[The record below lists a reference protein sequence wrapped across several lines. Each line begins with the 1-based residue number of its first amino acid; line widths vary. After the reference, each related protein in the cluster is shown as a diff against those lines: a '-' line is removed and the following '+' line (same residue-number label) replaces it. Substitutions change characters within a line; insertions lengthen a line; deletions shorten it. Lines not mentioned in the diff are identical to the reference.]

1 MKLPQA
7 EEVWTPKTHNLN
19 VPVHGHDPKGRD
31 TVIVKVGQ
39 PIRIVELIS
48 TYAYDPEL
56 ILHMRIEVK
65 GITVPV
71 SMSISW
77 IEPLL

>member
-7 EEVWTPKTHNLN
+7 EEVWTPKTHNIN

-39 PIRIVELIS
+39 PIRIVELI
-48 TYAYDPEL
+48 
-56 ILHMRIEVK
+56 
-65 GITVPV
+65 
-71 SMSISW
+71 
-77 IEPLL
+77 